1 MATKSTPLK
10 RKLES
15 NSDTPS
21 KKQNWLSLGDKLDI
35 IKRYEN
41 GSSKVKIADEK
52 GMKWYNIMTKFQNF
66 QCDICTYS
74 FWHKFF
80 NAVFVHIDL
89 DQNFSM

>member
-1 MATKSTPLK
+1 MVTKSTPMK

-21 KKQNWLSLGDKLDI
+21 KKRNWLSLEDKLDI

-52 GMKWYNIMTKFQNF
+52 GMKWYQYNEKI
-66 QCDICTYS
+66 
-74 FWHKFF
+74 
-80 NAVFVHIDL
+80 
-89 DQNFSM
+89 

>member
-1 MATKSTPLK
+1 MMATPTKSTPMK

-21 KKQNWLSLGDKLDI
+21 KKRNWLSLEDKLDI

-52 GMKWYNIMTKFQNF
+52 
-66 QCDICTYS
+66 
-74 FWHKFF
+74 
-80 NAVFVHIDL
+80 
-89 DQNFSM
+89 

>member
-1 MATKSTPLK
+1 MATPTKSTPMK

-21 KKQNWLSLGDKLDI
+21 KKRNWLSLEDKLDI

-52 GMKWYNIMTKFQNF
+52 GMAP
-66 QCDICTYS
+66 S
-74 FWHKFF
+74 S
-80 NAVFVHIDL
+80 
-89 DQNFSM
+89 NFSM